1 MVKCALKLDKAHY
14 KALTMTPD
22 VQPDTDTDVEVEVT
36 SDEEVML
43 DPPYRIL
50 IHNDDV
56 TPYDFVI
63 HVLQSVFNFSL
74 LKAVAIT
81 QRAHVTGVGYVATY
95 PLEQAKYLVGQ
106 AHGMARAEGYPL
118 TFTIEPEE

>member
-1 MVKCALKLDKAHY
+1 MPFLNLAPAE
-14 KALTMTPD
+14 PD
-22 VQPDTDTDVEVEVT
+22 IDTDVDVEVT

-43 DPPYRIL
+43 DPPYKIL

-74 LKAVAIT
+74 LIAVAIT
-81 QRAHVTGVGYVATY
+81 QRAHVTGVAYVATY

>member
-1 MVKCALKLDKAHY
+1 MLQSLAMLFLNLAP
-14 KALTMTPD
+14 AE
-22 VQPDTDTDVEVEVT
+22 PDTDTDVEIEVAP
-36 SDEEVML
+36 DEEVML
-43 DPPYRIL
+43 DPPYRVL
-50 IHNDDV
+50 IHNDDF

-81 QRAHVTGVGYVATY
+81 QRAHVTGVAYIATY

>member
-1 MVKCALKLDKAHY
+1 MLLLNLSPAA
-14 KALTMTPD
+14 
-22 VQPDTDTDVEVEVT
+22 PDTDTDTEVEVT

-43 DPPYRIL
+43 DPPFRIL
-50 IHNDDV
+50 IHNDDF

-81 QRAHVTGVGYVATY
+81 QRAHVTGTAYVATY

>member
-1 MVKCALKLDKAHY
+1 MLPLNLAPAE
-14 KALTMTPD
+14 
-22 VQPDTDTDVEVEVT
+22 PDTDTDVDVEVT
-36 SDEEVML
+36 SDEEVMI
-43 DPPYRIL
+43 DPPFRIL

-63 HVLQSVFNFSL
+63 HVLQSVFNFNL
-74 LKAVAIT
+74 LKAVAVT
-81 QRAHVTGVGYVATY
+81 QWAHVTGVAYVATY